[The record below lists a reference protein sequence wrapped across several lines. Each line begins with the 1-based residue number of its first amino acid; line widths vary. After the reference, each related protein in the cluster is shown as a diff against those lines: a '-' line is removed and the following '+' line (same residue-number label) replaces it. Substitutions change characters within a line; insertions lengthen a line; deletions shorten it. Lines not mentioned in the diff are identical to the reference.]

1 MPKMLGFLQWHVRPR
16 VGAGPF
22 LAGAYCHDRWGNSRL
37 PTPMKIL
44 HSLATVMT
52 RCAKPWRPPSHHTF
66 SMARAMFMDD
76 MTGPVF
82 FGPSIFVDAA
92 WDSFGYRV
100 GGVVPKRGVRSWA
113 VQNRVFNRSSREWRG
128 LSAWRA
134 VSGGGR

>member
-1 MPKMLGFLQWHVRPR
+1 
-16 VGAGPF
+16 
-22 LAGAYCHDRWGNSRL
+22 
-37 PTPMKIL
+37 MKIL